1 MSGTLAYLDH
11 SKKVAGINPVW
22 LIFLLYAEM
31 IVASIPKVFVAVVAH
46 ITPLYLPHY
55 SLTSL
60 FFLTAVP
67 HHAYP
72 LSCSLLE

>member
-11 SKKVAGINPVW
+11 SKKAAGVNPVW
-22 LIFLLYAEM
+22 LIFLLFVEM
-31 IVASIPKVFVAVVAH
+31 VAAVVPKTFATILAH

-67 HHAYP
+67 HRAYP